1 MQAFYIFSVFGDAS
15 RGVALT
21 TMKKKKKKKKTLSF
35 ELTKT
40 KYAFYKHL
48 KAYTHFLK
56 VYGK

>member
-21 TMKKKKKKKKTLSF
+21 MTKKKKKTLSF

-48 KAYTHFLK
+48 KAYTHFLE